1 LHKKSQDLG
10 GPYVSY
16 RTNKPSLLE
25 EQTLTPLLLFIPP
38 QAYRKASLKYHPDKT
53 GRGDDDYVFLAVKA
67 AHDALFDPVKRQAYD
82 STTLAFDDNI
92 PPAGCPEKDFYDTYD
107 GVFALN
113 LRFDAK
119 LRPEQQ
125 KKGKPKKSEK
135 TSLES
140 TPTLG
145 DANAAIE
152 DVNRFY
158 EYWTHFDS
166 WRDFS
171 QAAAEELEVEMD
183 GIESRYEKRWLQKE
197 IDKRAK
203 QLKRKEVARIQLLVE
218 RAMEADPRLR
228 AERQARLA
236 AKEEAAKR
244 RKIEQA
250 LEVIQKEQDIKLEAE
265 RLVQEKIQKAED
277 KIERE
282 KEKKLVRKARQS
294 LRRMASASFEEFP
307 ESEPLWKDSYDMNQD
322 VEFLC
327 TSLNL
332 CELDE
337 LNKKVEQK
345 KEAAEALRFI
355 QQRIQEVK
363 AGESADKQTAI
374 EERENTQVDNDK
386 STTDSPVNGPL
397 PWTKEELSALAKAVK
412 KYPPGGSSRWQQIA
426 LLVNNLCKQDD
437 PRSKAEC
444 IEKYNSIARNSQNP
458 AGGKPAFTN
467 GKTTNGS
474 TAETEP
480 STQPDDDDWT
490 PEQDQQLQDGLAL
503 YPGTMEKNERWTN
516 ICKGVPGKAK
526 KECVQ
531 RFKTI
536 REALKGRK

>member
-1 LHKKSQDLG
+1 
-10 GPYVSY
+10 
-16 RTNKPSLLE
+16 
-25 EQTLTPLLLFIPP
+25 
-38 QAYRKASLKYHPDKT
+38 
-53 GRGDDDYVFLAVKA
+53 
-67 AHDALFDPVKRQAYD
+67 LFDPVKRQAYD
-82 STTLAFDDNI
+82 STTLPFDDSI
-92 PPAGCPEKDFYDTYD
+92 PAAGCPEEEFYDRYD
-107 GVFALN
+107 AVFSLN

-125 KKGKPKKSEK
+125 KKGKAKKNES
-135 TSLES
+135 TSHKS

-145 DANAAIE
+145 DANTGLE
-152 DVNRFY
+152 DIHSFY

-203 QLKRKEVARIQLLVE
+203 QMKRKELARIQRLVE

-228 AERQARLA
+228 AERLARQA
-236 AKEEAAKR
+236 AKEEAAHR
-244 RKIEQA
+244 RKVEQA
-250 LEVIQKEQDIKLEAE
+250 LEVIQLQQQKKLDEEQLELDKL
-265 RLVQEKIQKAED
+265 QKAED

-282 KEKKLVRKARQS
+282 KNKKLVRKARQQ

-327 TSLNL
+327 TSLQL
-332 CELDE
+332 VDLEE
-337 LNKKVEQK
+337 LNQKVQQK
-345 KEAAEALRFI
+345 KEAVEALRFI
-355 QQRIQEVK
+355 QQRVREVK
-363 AGESADKQTAI
+363 AGESADNDRQETAN
-374 EERENTQVDNDK
+374 EEMENTQENGDK
-386 STTDSPVNGPL
+386 STTESHLNVPL
-397 PWTKEELSALAKAVK
+397 PWTKEELSALAKGVK

-444 IEKYNSIARNSQNP
+444 IEKYNSVARNASASTN
-458 AGGKPAFTN
+458 GFTN
-467 GKTTNGS
+467 GKITNVS
-474 TAETEP
+474 TAESESPTP
-480 STQPDDDDWT
+480 ADDSDGWT

-503 YPGTMEKNERWTN
+503 YPATMEKNERWTN

-531 RFKTI
+531 RFKAI